1 MAPAVGAASETAC
14 LELLL
19 FLTAMFAGLL
29 SGDRAVETRQVEQA
43 AIAAA
48 AVDLAHSGAETTQ
61 IAAVSSATGHAV
73 GTASRGS
80 SDVRDESAPEQHRR
94 VDERRLE

>member
-1 MAPAVGAASETAC
+1 MSAASDLAS

-29 SGDRAVETRQVEQA
+29 TGDRAVETRPVEQA
-43 AIAAA
+43 AVAAA
-48 AVDLAHSGAETTQ
+48 AVELAQTAVESTD
-61 IAAVSSATGHAV
+61 IAAVSSATRHIDD
-73 GTASRGS
+73 TAAHGPFRT
-80 SDVRDESAPEQHRR
+80 RDSSAPEQDRR

>member
-1 MAPAVGAASETAC
+1 MAS

-43 AIAAA
+43 AVAAA
-48 AVDLAHSGAETTQ
+48 AVELAQAAAESTKEV
-61 IAAVSSATGHAV
+61 AVSSATGDIDD
-73 GTASRGS
+73 ASGS
-80 SDVRDESAPEQHRR
+80 GPFRTRDTSAPKQKRR

>member
-1 MAPAVGAASETAC
+1 MSAASGSAS
-14 LELLL
+14 LEILL

-48 AVDLAHSGAETTQ
+48 AVEVAQTAVE
-61 IAAVSSATGHAV
+61 AAQKATVSSATGHVAV
-73 GTASRGS
+73 AAVQAPFRTRG
-80 SDVRDESAPEQHRR
+80 VSAPKQGLR